1 MREWRNVGGEV
12 WWFENIPVY
21 LTLEVAVK
29 KWLSSMNSSQPRDC
43 SVAGPHRASAGV
55 GEVVLTV
62 GSRVGGAVANDA
74 DAVSDAGD
82 VLGARTSQCL
92 I

>member
-29 KWLSSMNSSQPRDC
+29 KWLSSMNSSQPRYC

-55 GEVVLTV
+55 GEVVLTI
-62 GSRVGGAVANDA
+62 GSRVEGLLPMMPMPFQTLAMSWALGP
-74 DAVSDAGD
+74 VS
-82 VLGARTSQCL
+82 T
-92 I
+92 